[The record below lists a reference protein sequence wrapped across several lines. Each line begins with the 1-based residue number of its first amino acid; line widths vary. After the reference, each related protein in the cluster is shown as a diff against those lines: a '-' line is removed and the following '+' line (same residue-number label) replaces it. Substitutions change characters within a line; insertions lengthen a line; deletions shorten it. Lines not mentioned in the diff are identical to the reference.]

1 MIPIFHDGGGARG
14 MIEYWLRTGFFLN
27 WAGGGAIESS
37 IADIVSAIGNDRKR
51 LMDILICAQGRLGC
65 LSDETL
71 VAIAGELGLHYVE
84 VLDAASFYAF
94 FARAARGTHAIR
106 FSKTPI
112 SMMKGAAAVVA
123 AFEAAA
129 GTTLDI
135 TSADGITLSWT
146 SDIGMADQEP
156 ACLINGE
163 VFTNLVPADAAQIV
177 ASLRSRAAGGA
188 TTALPGYGT
197 TRAIV
202 SEKAGCAA
210 IVVERGPVLLAPAVN
225 GAGLRKALSM
235 TPDQVIAEV
244 TASGLRGRGGAGFP
258 TGLKWRMTRAS
269 KGDAH
274 YTICNA
280 DEGEPGT
287 FKDRVLLSETPDL
300 VIEGMTIAAYALGAT
315 SGFMYLR
322 AEYAFLFAGLERVL
336 ARRRESGL
344 LGTSICGRADVE
356 IEIRIQL
363 GAGAYICGE
372 ESALMESLEGK
383 RGTPRDKPPYPTDH
397 GYLGQ
402 PTAVNNVESLAC
414 VARILECGAA
424 WFASFGTAES
434 KGTKLMCLSG
444 DCAKPGVYEV
454 PFGIS
459 LADLLDRAGGSD
471 AQAVQVSGAAG
482 ECIAPKDFGRSL
494 AYEDL
499 STAGATMVF
508 GPQRDLL
515 GIVLQFADF
524 FADESCGWCVPC
536 RAGTVLLRQK
546 LQRTLEGK
554 STQADIVQLESVAT
568 FVAAFSRCGLGQM
581 APTPILTTLRNFP
594 QIYQSRL
601 VPASA
606 TRIDVGAAISRGEAF
621 A

>member
-1 MIPIFHDGGGARG
+1 MTIDTFTTLSAPAS
-14 MIEYWLRTGFFLN
+14 ET
-27 WAGGGAIESS
+27 
-37 IADIVSAIGNDRKR
+37 IADIVRYVGRDRSR
-51 LMDILICAQGRLGC
+51 LMDILIAAQGRFGSLT
-65 LSDETL
+65 DETL
-71 VAIAGELGLHYVE
+71 LAIAAELDMHYVE
-84 VLDAASFYAF
+84 VLDTASFYAF
-94 FARAARGTHAIR
+94 FSRTPQGTHAIR

-112 SMMKGAAAVVA
+112 SMMKGAASVVA
-123 AFEAAA
+123 AFETAA
-129 GTTLDI
+129 GARVGT

-156 ACLINGE
+156 ACLINGA
-163 VFTNLVPADAAQIV
+163 VFTNLEPGDATTIV
-177 ASLRSRAAGGA
+177 ASIRAHADGPMA
-188 TTALPGYGT
+188 ALPGYPST
-197 TRAIV
+197 AEIV
-202 SEKAGCAA
+202 SKKAGCSA
-210 IVVERGPVLLAPAVN
+210 IVVERGPVLFAPSEN
-225 GAGLRKALSM
+225 GAGLRNALAL
-235 TPDQVIAEV
+235 TPDRVIAEV
-244 TASGLRGRGGAGFP
+244 TKAGLRGRGGAGFP

-269 KGDAH
+269 RSDAR

-287 FKDRVLLSETPDL
+287 FKDRVLLSEAPDL
-300 VIEGMTIAAYALGAT
+300 VVEGMTIAAYALGAT
-315 SGFMYLR
+315 TGFVYLR

-336 ARRRESGL
+336 ARRRDMGL
-344 LGTSICGRADVE
+344 LGRGICGRSDFDFDV
-356 IEIRIQL
+356 RIQL

-383 RGTPRDKPPYPTDH
+383 RGTPRDKPPYPTDR
-397 GYLGQ
+397 GYLGK
-402 PTAVNNVESLAC
+402 PTAVNNVETLSC
-414 VARILECGAA
+414 VTRILERGSD
-424 WFASFGTAES
+424 WFARFGTAES

-459 LADLLDRAGGSD
+459 LFDLLERAGGSD

-508 GPQRDLL
+508 GPERDLL
-515 GIVLQFADF
+515 DVILQFAEF

-536 RAGTVLLRQK
+536 RVGTVQLRES
-546 LQRTLEGK
+546 LRRTLDGRSSK
-554 STQADIVQLESVAT
+554 DDIVRLESLAT
-568 FVAAFSRCGLGQM
+568 FVSTFSRCGLGQM

-594 QIYQSRL
+594 QIYASRL
-601 VPASA
+601 VPADA
-606 TRIDVGAAISRGEAF
+606 TRIDVAAAVTRGEAR